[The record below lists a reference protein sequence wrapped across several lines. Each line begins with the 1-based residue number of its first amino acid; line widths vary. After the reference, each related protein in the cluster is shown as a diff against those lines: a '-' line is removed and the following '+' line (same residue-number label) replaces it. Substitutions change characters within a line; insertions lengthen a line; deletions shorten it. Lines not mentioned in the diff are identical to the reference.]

1 LDKIR
6 AIIKITGTVQGVGFR
21 PFVYRIANQFN
32 CGGFVNNDMSG
43 VIIDIDIENA
53 KLKSFLNALMNK
65 APILAKI
72 DDIVYQISNSLDR
85 KEFLIKKSDV
95 TDLPSVSIS
104 PDIAVCDKCL
114 EEMFNPHN
122 RRYHYFFINCTE
134 CGPRYTIT
142 KRLPYDRKNT
152 SMDKFEMCFW
162 CEREYYEPINRRYHA
177 QPISCFDCSP
187 KLFLKDAGA
196 NVLEE
201 GVCAIEKTASLLK
214 KGKIVA
220 LKGLGGFHLLCDA
233 TNSKAVKALRERKR
247 RALKPFAVMF
257 KNINWIKSITVITE
271 KEKEFILS
279 KEKPIVLV
287 KKKKL
292 HRLDKTKFKLS
303 ASVAPNIDRLGVF
316 LPYTP
321 IHYLL
326 FEYIDFPIVA
336 TSANVSD
343 EPIIKDFEDLKVKLR
358 GVFDFVLDHER
369 DIVNA
374 CDDSVVQEVNGEK
387 QILRLSRGYAPLS
400 FHLPF
405 KVKKRFL
412 AVGAR
417 QKNAIAL
424 AFEDK
429 IILSPHIGDLG
440 SVESF
445 EYFKRTI
452 NVFKNFY
459 NFEPQTIVCDK
470 HPSYETS
477 EYARNLSKSEN
488 LDLIEV
494 QHHLSHVYAAKA
506 EMFFKDHPL
515 KDEKFISF
523 SWDGTGYGDDGTIW
537 GGEVFV
543 GDERK
548 YHFKY
553 FKLLGG
559 EKAIK
564 EPRRV
569 ALGMLFSIFKEKVFS
584 LEIPPVEAFSKG
596 ELKLLYDSFQKDI
609 NTPLTSSVGRLFDA
623 VASVA
628 DLVQVSGY
636 EGHTGLLIEKFYSS
650 KIEER
655 YSFEIRGKEIVLDE
669 AFKEML
675 EDLKKVDRKKRIST
689 KFINT
694 LADIVI
700 FLAKKENLP
709 VILCGGVFQNKT
721 LLNILVKK
729 FKKENI
735 SYFFPTLIPINDGG
749 IALGQLWKAI
759 KG

>member
-1 LDKIR
+1 MGKIR

-21 PFVYRIANQFN
+21 PFVYRIANQFD

-43 VIIDIDIENA
+43 VIIDIDIESS
-53 KLKSFLNALMNK
+53 KLKSFLNLLMNK
-65 APILAKI
+65 APVLARI
-72 DDIVYQISNSLDR
+72 EDMVYQISSSLGRD
-85 KEFLIKKSDV
+85 KFFIKKSDV
-95 TDLPSVSIS
+95 TDTPLVSIS
-104 PDIAVCDKCL
+104 PDISVCDKCL
-114 EEMFNPHN
+114 EEFSDPEN
-122 RRYHYFFINCTE
+122 RRYRYFFINCTE

-152 SMDKFEMCFW
+152 SMDKFDMCFW

-177 QPISCFDCSP
+177 QPISCFDCGP
-187 KLFLKDAGA
+187 TVILRD
-196 NVLEE
+196 EE
-201 GVCAIEKTASLLK
+201 GNISDKGSLAVEKIANYIK
-214 KGKIVA
+214 RGKIAAV
-220 LKGLGGFHLLCDA
+220 KGLGGFHLICDA
-233 TNSKAVKALRERKR
+233 TNSKAVKSLRERKR
-247 RALKPFAVMF
+247 RPYKPFAVMF
-257 KNINWIKSITVITE
+257 KDISWIQRITVITP
-271 KEKEFILS
+271 KEKELILS
-279 KEKPIVLV
+279 KERPIVLV

-292 HRLDKTKFKLS
+292 HRLDKTRYKLS
-303 ASVAPNIDRLGVF
+303 ASVAPGIDRLGVF

-326 FEYIDFPIVA
+326 FEYVDFPIVA
-336 TSANVSD
+336 TSANLSD
-343 EPIIKDFEDLKVKLR
+343 EPIIKDFETLKRKLA
-358 GVFDFVLDHER
+358 GVFDVVLDYDRE
-369 DIVNA
+369 IVNA
-374 CDDSVVQEVNGEK
+374 CDDSVVQEVAGER
-387 QILRLSRGYAPLS
+387 QILRLARGYAPLN

-405 KVKKRFL
+405 RVKKSIL

-417 QKNAIAL
+417 QKNSVAF

-429 IILSPHIGDLG
+429 VLLSPHIGDLE
-440 SVESF
+440 SVESL
-445 EYFKRTI
+445 EYFERTI
-452 NVFKNFY
+452 DTFKRFY
-459 NFEPQTIVCDK
+459 NFAPKEVVCDK

-477 EYARNLSKSEN
+477 EYARNLSETE
-488 LDLIEV
+488 DLELLEV
-494 QHHLSHVYAAKA
+494 WHHIAHVYAAKA
-506 EMFFKDHPL
+506 EMFFKNHPL

-523 SWDGTGYGDDGTIW
+523 SWDGTGYGKDGNIW

-543 GDERK
+543 GDERA

-559 EKAIK
+559 EKAVK

-569 ALGMLFSIFKEKVFS
+569 ALGILFDIFGREVFS
-584 LEIPPVEAFSKG
+584 MNNAVTNAFSENEKR
-596 ELKLLYDSFQKDI
+596 LLYESFKKGI
-609 NTPLTSSVGRLFDA
+609 NAPLTSSVGRLFDA

-721 LLNILVKK
+721 LLNILVEK